1 MGCHFL
7 LQCMKTKNESEVAKS
22 LNPMDCSLPGS
33 SIPGIFQ
40 ARVLEWV
47 AMSFSI
53 PSLNLQ
59 QRKVLSVGP
68 AVFVS
73 RRRGLR
79 LQVEWDRGLQA
90 LGASLPRAGGAQGG
104 GGGWTLAEAGG
115 FWKQTLTLTEGTT
128 AAGGR
133 GGLTTL
139 VPP

>member
-1 MGCHFL
+1 
-7 LQCMKTKNESEVAKS
+7 
-22 LNPMDCSLPGS
+22 
-33 SIPGIFQ
+33 
-40 ARVLEWV
+40 
-47 AMSFSI
+47 MSFSI

-68 AVFVS
+68 AVFAS

-79 LQVEWDRGLQA
+79 VQVEWDRGLQA

-104 GGGWTLAEAGG
+104 GGGWTLAEAGASG
-115 FWKQTLTLTEGTT
+115 NRRSRSQRGPQLRGE
-128 AAGGR
+128 